1 MSAVQLPEQRTL
13 TTLHT
18 VVLATEV
25 LSQAGIPRGRLLEG
39 SGISTP
45 GIENVVSA
53 ATRRGSPP
61 PLPWPRPTF
70 IYHAR
75 RDGECARWLAQ
86 KFSDKAV
93 ALPLAASL
101 QASPG
106 VIEFWL
112 PAQAKPN

>member
-1 MSAVQLPEQRTL
+1 MANPCMREGRRPVVLYTQIYSADEQRTARDFL
-13 TTLHT
+13 K
-18 VVLATEV
+18 
-25 LSQAGIPRGRLLEG
+25 LLEG

-53 ATRRGSPP
+53 AARRGSPP

-75 RDGECARWLAQ
+75 RDGECARWLAH